1 MDMYQKR
8 KIRKEK
14 RENSNQNE
22 KFHKVVL
29 NWFPGHM
36 TKTFRVMEKEIKNID
51 VVIILLDARIP
62 YSSQNP
68 EVEKLIKNKPRVYI
82 LNKRDLAD
90 ENITNQWIKHF
101 KSNGMGAIAI
111 NSKTGKNSKV
121 IVDKVHAE
129 LSELLE
135 RREKRGIEKLKIK
148 AMMVGIPN
156 VGKSTFINSLAGTR
170 RAKAQDKPGVTRGK
184 QWVTVGDLDLLDMP
198 GVLWPKFENQ
208 NVAANLAFIGSIK
221 DDVLDIEELAVALI
235 SELKEIYPELLKD
248 RYKLTDED
256 LQGES
261 YEILGTIA
269 RKRGMLLP
277 GGVEN
282 TERASIML
290 CDEFR
295 GSKMGRISLERP
307 SENE

>member
-1 MDMYQKR
+1 MPSETIQ
-8 KIRKEK
+8 
-14 RENSNQNE
+14 
-22 KFHKVVL
+22 
-29 NWFPGHM
+29 WFPGHM

-90 ENITNQWIKHF
+90 ENITNQWIKYF

-111 NSKTGKNSKV
+111 NSKTGKNSKM

>member
-1 MDMYQKR
+1 MS
-8 KIRKEK
+8 ENT
-14 RENSNQNE
+14 NSNLGTIQ
-22 KFHKVVL
+22 
-29 NWFPGHM
+29 WFPGHM

-184 QWVTVGDLDLLDMP
+184 QWVTVGDLNLLDMP

-208 NVAANLAFIGSIK
+208 NVAANLAFIGSLK

>member
-1 MDMYQKR
+1 MS
-8 KIRKEK
+8 ENT
-14 RENSNQNE
+14 NSNLGTIQ
-22 KFHKVVL
+22 
-29 NWFPGHM
+29 WFPGHM

-90 ENITNQWIKHF
+90 ENITNQWIKYF

-111 NSKTGKNSKV
+111 NSKTGKNSKM

>member
-1 MDMYQKR
+1 MS
-8 KIRKEK
+8 ENT
-14 RENSNQNE
+14 NSNLGTIQ
-22 KFHKVVL
+22 
-29 NWFPGHM
+29 WFPGHM

-90 ENITNQWIKHF
+90 ENITNQWIKYF

-235 SELKEIYPELLKD
+235 SELREIYPELLKD

-261 YEILGTIA
+261 YEILGMIA

-307 SENE
+307 LENE

>member
-1 MDMYQKR
+1 MS
-8 KIRKEK
+8 ENT
-14 RENSNQNE
+14 NSNLGTIQ
-22 KFHKVVL
+22 
-29 NWFPGHM
+29 WFPGHM

-51 VVIILLDARIP
+51 VIIILLDARIP

>member
-1 MDMYQKR
+1 MS
-8 KIRKEK
+8 ENT
-14 RENSNQNE
+14 NSNLGTIQ
-22 KFHKVVL
+22 
-29 NWFPGHM
+29 WFPGHM

-90 ENITNQWIKHF
+90 ENITNQWIKYF
-101 KSNGMGAIAI
+101 KFNGMGAIAI

>member
-1 MDMYQKR
+1 MS
-8 KIRKEK
+8 ENT
-14 RENSNQNE
+14 NSNLGTIQ
-22 KFHKVVL
+22 
-29 NWFPGHM
+29 WFPGHM

-148 AMMVGIPN
+148 ALMVGIPN

-261 YEILGTIA
+261 YEILGMIA

>member
-1 MDMYQKR
+1 MS
-8 KIRKEK
+8 ENT
-14 RENSNQNE
+14 NSNLGTIQ
-22 KFHKVVL
+22 
-29 NWFPGHM
+29 WFPGHM

-90 ENITNQWIKHF
+90 ENITNQWIKYF

-111 NSKTGKNSKV
+111 NSKTGKNSTV

-235 SELKEIYPELLKD
+235 SELKELYPELLKD

>member
-1 MDMYQKR
+1 MS
-8 KIRKEK
+8 ENT
-14 RENSNQNE
+14 NSNLGTIQ
-22 KFHKVVL
+22 
-29 NWFPGHM
+29 WFPGHM
-36 TKTFRVMEKEIKNID
+36 TKTFRVMEKEIRNID

-90 ENITNQWIKHF
+90 ENITNQWIKYF

>member
-1 MDMYQKR
+1 MS
-8 KIRKEK
+8 ENT
-14 RENSNQNE
+14 NSNLGTIQ
-22 KFHKVVL
+22 
-29 NWFPGHM
+29 WFPGHM

-90 ENITNQWIKHF
+90 ENITNQWIKYF

-235 SELKEIYPELLKD
+235 SELREIYPELLKD

>member
-1 MDMYQKR
+1 MS
-8 KIRKEK
+8 ENT
-14 RENSNQNE
+14 NSNLGTIQ
-22 KFHKVVL
+22 
-29 NWFPGHM
+29 WFPGHM

-156 VGKSTFINSLAGTR
+156 VGNSTFINSLAGTR

>member
-1 MDMYQKR
+1 MS
-8 KIRKEK
+8 ENT
-14 RENSNQNE
+14 NSNLGTIQ
-22 KFHKVVL
+22 
-29 NWFPGHM
+29 WFPGHM

-90 ENITNQWIKHF
+90 ENITNQWIKYF
-101 KSNGMGAIAI
+101 KSNGMGAIAV

-261 YEILGTIA
+261 YEILGMIA

>member
-1 MDMYQKR
+1 MS
-8 KIRKEK
+8 ENT
-14 RENSNQNE
+14 NSNLGTIQ
-22 KFHKVVL
+22 
-29 NWFPGHM
+29 WFPGHM

-90 ENITNQWIKHF
+90 ENITNQWIKYF
-101 KSNGMGAIAI
+101 KSNGMGAIAV

>member
-1 MDMYQKR
+1 MS
-8 KIRKEK
+8 ENT
-14 RENSNQNE
+14 NSNLGTIQ
-22 KFHKVVL
+22 
-29 NWFPGHM
+29 WFPGHM

-90 ENITNQWIKHF
+90 ENITNQWIKYF

-111 NSKTGKNSKV
+111 NSKTGKNSKM

-261 YEILGTIA
+261 YEILGMIA

>member
-1 MDMYQKR
+1 MSENK
-8 KIRKEK
+8 
-14 RENSNQNE
+14 NSNLGTIQ
-22 KFHKVVL
+22 
-29 NWFPGHM
+29 WFPGHM

-90 ENITNQWIKHF
+90 ENITNQWIKYF
-101 KSNGMGAIAI
+101 KSYGMGAIAI

-235 SELKEIYPELLKD
+235 SELREIYPELLKD

>member
-1 MDMYQKR
+1 MS
-8 KIRKEK
+8 ENT
-14 RENSNQNE
+14 NSNLGTIQ
-22 KFHKVVL
+22 
-29 NWFPGHM
+29 WFPGHM

-68 EVEKLIKNKPRVYI
+68 EVEKLIKTKPRVYI

-170 RAKAQDKPGVTRGK
+170 RAKAQDRPGVTRGK

-208 NVAANLAFIGSIK
+208 NMAANLAFIGSIK

-248 RYKLTDED
+248 RYKFTDED

>member
-1 MDMYQKR
+1 MS
-8 KIRKEK
+8 ENT
-14 RENSNQNE
+14 NSNLGTIQ
-22 KFHKVVL
+22 
-29 NWFPGHM
+29 WFPGHM

-90 ENITNQWIKHF
+90 ENITNQWIKYF

-221 DDVLDIEELAVALI
+221 DDVVDIEELAVALI

>member
-1 MDMYQKR
+1 MS
-8 KIRKEK
+8 ENT
-14 RENSNQNE
+14 NSNLGTIQ
-22 KFHKVVL
+22 
-29 NWFPGHM
+29 WFPGHM

-68 EVEKLIKNKPRVYI
+68 EIEKLIKNKPCVYI

-156 VGKSTFINSLAGTR
+156 VGKSTFINFLAGTR

-261 YEILGTIA
+261 YEILGMIA

>member
-1 MDMYQKR
+1 MS
-8 KIRKEK
+8 ENT
-14 RENSNQNE
+14 NSNLGTIQ
-22 KFHKVVL
+22 
-29 NWFPGHM
+29 WFPGHM

-90 ENITNQWIKHF
+90 ENITNQWIKYF

-256 LQGES
+256 LQGEI

>member
-1 MDMYQKR
+1 MS
-8 KIRKEK
+8 ENT
-14 RENSNQNE
+14 NSNLGTIQ
-22 KFHKVVL
+22 
-29 NWFPGHM
+29 WFPGHM

-68 EVEKLIKNKPRVYI
+68 EVEKLIKNKPRIYI

-170 RAKAQDKPGVTRGK
+170 RAKAQDRPGVTRGK

>member
-1 MDMYQKR
+1 MS
-8 KIRKEK
+8 ENT
-14 RENSNQNE
+14 NSNLGTIQ
-22 KFHKVVL
+22 
-29 NWFPGHM
+29 WFPGHM

-90 ENITNQWIKHF
+90 ENITNQWIKYF

-221 DDVLDIEELAVALI
+221 DDVLDIEELAIALI
-235 SELKEIYPELLKD
+235 SELREIYPELLKD

>member
-8 KIRKEK
+8 KIRAEK
-14 RENSNQNE
+14 KNNDSQ
-22 KFHKVVL
+22 KSFSKVPIS
-29 NWFPGHM
+29 WFPGHM

-90 ENITNQWIKHF
+90 ENITNQWIKYF

>member
-1 MDMYQKR
+1 MVSGAYDKNFPCYGKGN
-8 KIRKEK
+8 KEY
-14 RENSNQNE
+14 RCCHYS
-22 KFHKVVL
+22 F
-29 NWFPGHM
+29 GC
-36 TKTFRVMEKEIKNID
+36 KNT
-51 VVIILLDARIP
+51 

-90 ENITNQWIKHF
+90 ENITNQWIKYF

-235 SELKEIYPELLKD
+235 SELREIYPELLKD

>member
-1 MDMYQKR
+1 MS
-8 KIRKEK
+8 ENT
-14 RENSNQNE
+14 NSNLGTIQ
-22 KFHKVVL
+22 
-29 NWFPGHM
+29 WFPGHM

-90 ENITNQWIKHF
+90 ENITNQWIKYF
-101 KSNGMGAIAI
+101 KSNGMGAIAV

-121 IVDKVHAE
+121 IVGKVHAE

-235 SELKEIYPELLKD
+235 SELREIYPGLLKE

>member
-1 MDMYQKR
+1 MS
-8 KIRKEK
+8 ENT
-14 RENSNQNE
+14 NSNLGTIQ
-22 KFHKVVL
+22 
-29 NWFPGHM
+29 WFPGHM

-90 ENITNQWIKHF
+90 ENITNQWIKYF

-261 YEILGTIA
+261 YEILCTIA

>member
-1 MDMYQKR
+1 MS
-8 KIRKEK
+8 ENT
-14 RENSNQNE
+14 NSNLGTIQ
-22 KFHKVVL
+22 
-29 NWFPGHM
+29 WFPGHM

-156 VGKSTFINSLAGTR
+156 VGKFTFINSLAGTR